1 MYYKSTTVIGC
12 SLKTN
17 TLLLQHFSPQ
27 LLLSFSLHHCY
38 HKMTAAWWKSRVF
51 PVTLMSKNYRITRG
65 VSTAAAATRF
75 LGCCCSLRGKKRPT
89 SLLKDGK
96 KSCKRKKSLDER
108 SVFQCPQFPG
118 GELSLSINGNEKLS
132 CISGRRVPEL
142 ARGVIETQ
150 DRKWEFYTLVLHY
163 LLREEKCQK

>member
-1 MYYKSTTVIGC
+1 MKKQSFSSDFDEQKLQDYAWSIDR
-12 SLKTN
+12 SSSNPLSR
-17 TLLLQHFSPQ
+17 LLLLF
-27 LLLSFSLHHCY
+27 F
-38 HKMTAAWWKSRVF
+38 KR
-51 PVTLMSKNYRITRG
+51 
-65 VSTAAAATRF
+65 
-75 LGCCCSLRGKKRPT
+75 KKRPT

-142 ARGVIETQ
+142 ARGEIETQ

>member
-1 MYYKSTTVIGC
+1 MEYRP
-12 SLKTN
+12 
-17 TLLLQHFSPQ
+17 QQQQPAFS
-27 LLLSFSLHHCY
+27 
-38 HKMTAAWWKSRVF
+38 
-51 PVTLMSKNYRITRG
+51 
-65 VSTAAAATRF
+65 AAA
-75 LGCCCSLRGKKRPT
+75 LRGKKRPT

>member
-1 MYYKSTTVIGC
+1 MFPQDCYYIVVATFFSSYSSVCITAITKWPLLFCLAKKQSFSSDFDEQKLQDYAWSIDR
-12 SLKTN
+12 SSSNPLSR
-17 TLLLQHFSPQ
+17 LLLF
-27 LLLSFSLHHCY
+27 F
-38 HKMTAAWWKSRVF
+38 KR
-51 PVTLMSKNYRITRG
+51 
-65 VSTAAAATRF
+65 
-75 LGCCCSLRGKKRPT
+75 KKRPT

-108 SVFQCPQFPG
+108 SVFQRPQFPG
-118 GELSLSINGNEKLS
+118 GELSLSINGNEKS
-132 CISGRRVPEL
+132 FCISGRRAPEL